1 MNDTNRK
8 IGITEVVLR
17 DGHQSL
23 LATRFRFE
31 DMESILK
38 QMDNIGYWSVESW
51 GGAVFDSCIRY
62 LGEDPWERIQK
73 IKKLMPRT
81 PQQML
86 LRGQNLLGYKHYGD
100 DVVDRF
106 VEKAKVNGVDVFRIF
121 DAMND
126 VRNLEQAIKST
137 LKHNG
142 HAQGTISYTT
152 SPVHNIERWIELSN
166 KIQDMGADSLAIKD
180 MAGLLTPYVAFEL
193 ISKLKETIDIPIH
206 LHCHATTG
214 MSTPTIIKA
223 IEAGVDNIDSSIS
236 TMSMTYGHT
245 ATETVVGM
253 LENTNFDTGLDLDK
267 FVPVANHFKK
277 IREKYSSFEGSLKG
291 VDARIIS
298 SQVPGGMLTN
308 LENQLKD
315 QNAIERF
322 DEVIEEIPLVRKDLG
337 YIPLVTPT
345 SQIVGTQAV
354 INVLSNSRYST
365 ITNETESVLRGE
377 YGATPAEVSS
387 ELQTKAIGNDEP
399 ISCRPA
405 DLISN
410 NEFGSIKEQFNE
422 ILKSESLQ
430 VSNSDENVLT
440 YALFPEVGTTFFK
453 NKGNADFF
461 EKEPLEFIQTES
473 EIYKVSIDGK
483 NYNVEYAKN
492 MDPIIHNSSDSLAS
506 INKNV
511 KKEMLGQNGLSIN
524 APLGG
529 NIFKVE
535 FEVGDE
541 VAEDDAVIIL
551 EAMKM
556 ETAIK
561 PPKSGTICAINVSQG
576 DKVNPGDSLFEIV

>member
-387 ELQTKAIGNDEP
+387 ELQIKAIGNDEP

-461 EKEPLEFIQTES
+461 EKEPLEFFQTES